1 MTSTNGSFLKV
12 PRATPPA
19 LVKAYEHVYVTSAVV
34 LLFVRVVFCP
44 LGMSVCFVLVVLK
57 CEQIIS
63 TNRAKQLSVFA
74 LHSRLSHTMNEM
86 RLLAKISIQEN
97 REKKVI
103 KVLG

>member
-19 LVKAYEHVYVTSAVV
+19 FVKAYEHVYVTSAVV

-63 TNRAKQLSVFA
+63 TNRAKLYVFG
-74 LHSRLSHTMNEM
+74 LHSRLSHTINEI
-86 RLLAKISIQEN
+86 RLLAKISI
-97 REKKVI
+97 
-103 KVLG
+103 